1 MDHSLRITDIAKDE
15 PGYDLVYFTPD
26 KPFLFFQVTFVS
38 VRNLIPFINI
48 LLSSYILSFFSQH
61 PLDFKGHFMEWE
73 WDYLKIGLWLSNVPV
88 WVTLGRGS
96 PQIILE

>member
-15 PGYDLVYFTPD
+15 PGYDLVYVTPD
-26 KPFLFFQVTFVS
+26 KPFLFFQVTFRFS
-38 VRNLIPFINI
+38 EKSHTFHKYTTFFL
-48 LLSSYILSFFSQH
+48 YIIIFSQH

-73 WDYLKIGLWLSNVPV
+73 WDYLKIGFWLSNVPV